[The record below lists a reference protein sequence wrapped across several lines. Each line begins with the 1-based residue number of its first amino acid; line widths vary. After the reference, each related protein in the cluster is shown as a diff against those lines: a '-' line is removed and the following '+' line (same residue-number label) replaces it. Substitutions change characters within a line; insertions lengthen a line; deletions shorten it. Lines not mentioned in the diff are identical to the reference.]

1 MNNQASDIA
10 RLWEDSAPY
19 WEKYR
24 AIIEQ
29 MFAPL
34 TSALIKEAHIAS
46 GQKILDVAGGTG
58 EPSLTIAKVAGPSGS
73 VTYTD
78 LVPGMVESARAEGAK
93 RGLTNIQFH
102 QCPADSLP
110 FLDNSFDAAVSRLG
124 VMFFPDPVAGVREM
138 LRVVGPGG
146 YVSFV
151 VWAPNEVNP
160 FFHVVTRVMERYVE
174 APPEDPDAPGAFRF
188 ALPGKLSAILD
199 RAGAS
204 EVTERVIDFRIDAAI
219 PLEQF
224 WTLRVELSDSLREK
238 VAKLEAQ
245 QVSRVIKEVEE
256 SASEFF
262 ANGAMSFPARALIVS
277 GTKRGH

>member
-10 RLWEDSAPY
+10 RLWQGSAPY
-19 WEKYR
+19 WEKHR
-24 AIIEQ
+24 ALIEQ

-34 TSALIKEAHIAS
+34 TSALIKEAHIAL
-46 GQKILDVAGGTG
+46 GQEILDVAGGTG
-58 EPSLTIAKVAGPSGS
+58 EPSLTIAKVVGPSGS

-78 LVPGMVESARAEGAK
+78 LVPGMVESARTEGAK

-102 QCPADSLP
+102 QCPADALP
-110 FLDNSFDAAVSRLG
+110 FPDNSFDAAVSRLG

-138 LRVVGPGG
+138 LRVIVPRG

-174 APPEDPDAPGAFRF
+174 SPPEDPDAPGAFRF
-188 ALPGKLSAILD
+188 ALPGKLSAILA

-204 EVTERVIDFRIDAAI
+204 EITERAVEFKIEAAV
-219 PLEQF
+219 PLEKF
-224 WTLRVELSDSLREK
+224 WTLRVELSDSLRDK
-238 VAKLEAQ
+238 VAKLAPE
-245 QVSRVIKEVEE
+245 QVPLVKNEVETC
-256 SASEFF
+256 ARTFF
-262 ANGAMSFPARALIVS
+262 DSGRMSFPARALIVS
-277 GTKRGH
+277 GRKPA

>member
-1 MNNQASDIA
+1 MNNQANDIA
-10 RLWEDSAPY
+10 RLWEGSAPY
-19 WEKYR
+19 WEKHR
-24 AIIEQ
+24 ALIER
-29 MFAPL
+29 MFTPL
-34 TSALIKEAHIAS
+34 TSALVETAHIVP
-46 GQKILDVAGGTG
+46 GRKVLDVAGGTG
-58 EPSLTIAKVAGPSGS
+58 EPSLAIARIVGPTGS

-78 LVPGMVESARAEGAK
+78 LVLGMVESARAEGAK

-138 LRVVGPGG
+138 LRVVVPGG

-160 FFHVVTRVMERYVE
+160 FFNVVTRVMERYVE
-174 APPEDPDAPGAFRF
+174 SPPEDPDAPGAFRF
-188 ALPGKLSAILD
+188 ALPGKLNAILA

-204 EVTERVIDFRIDAAI
+204 EITERVVDFKIEAGV
-219 PLEQF
+219 PLEKF

-238 VAKLEAQ
+238 VAKLAPE
-245 QVSRVIKEVEE
+245 QVPLVKSEVETC
-256 SASEFF
+256 ARTFF
-262 ANGAMSFPARALIVS
+262 DGGRMSFPARALIVS
-277 GTKRGH
+277 GRKPA